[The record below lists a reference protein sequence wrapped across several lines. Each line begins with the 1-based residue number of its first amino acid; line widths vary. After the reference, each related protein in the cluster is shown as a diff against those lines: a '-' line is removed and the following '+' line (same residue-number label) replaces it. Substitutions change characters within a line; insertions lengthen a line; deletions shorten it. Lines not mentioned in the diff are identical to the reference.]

1 MQLFYIPSEDNN
13 IIGGDEFKHCIKVLR
28 KKKNDK
34 IFFTD
39 GKGNLYSS
47 YIDKINKDN
56 CHLNKIQKIKSVEK
70 TIELEVAISLI
81 KSQSRLEW
89 MVEKLSEIGVSSISF
104 ITTKHSERKKLKHQR
119 LIKKTISALKQ
130 CKSLFLTELNET
142 VSLNNLIRIHR
153 DTDNKFFAD
162 IDYNKKFNTPL
173 VGKKCLLIIGPEGDF
188 SEKEKKLMDDNG
200 FKKMS
205 LGNNIL
211 RTETAAIVGGYL
223 LKNF

>member
-1 MQLFYIPSEDNN
+1 M
-13 IIGGDEFKHCIKVLR
+13 
-28 KKKNDK
+28 
-34 IFFTD
+34 
-39 GKGNLYSS
+39 
-47 YIDKINKDN
+47 
-56 CHLNKIQKIKSVEK
+56 
-70 TIELEVAISLI
+70 
-81 KSQSRLEW
+81 
-89 MVEKLSEIGVSSISF
+89 
-104 ITTKHSERKKLKHQR
+104 
-119 LIKKTISALKQ
+119 
-130 CKSLFLTELNET
+130 
-142 VSLNNLIRIHR
+142 IRIHR

-173 VGKKCLLIIGPEGDF
+173 IGKKCLLIIGPEGDF